1 VGVELTGRSRI
12 RIAAFAACCAIP
24 AATAAP
30 TAASTPQRVPVR
42 SAMVVIGGSAVP
54 AVGRSQALGAVP
66 ATSSVEAVVVFKP
79 RNGFLLQRL
88 ALASSGRPGLSEARI
103 ESLFAPDPARVKAV
117 RDYLAAR
124 GLTVISRTDMTMT
137 LRGDAAAA
145 EHAFGVTLRVFRS
158 PSGRTFQAPAGAIR
172 LPAAIAGAVRTV
184 GGLGSGVRLRPAAGH
199 VKPHRSVAGITPSC
213 AGATTAQH
221 TRGGYLP
228 ADLGQSGAYGHN
240 SLIGAGAD
248 GSSEV
253 IGMVEFSG
261 YARSD
266 VNHFRSCFPG
276 ITGTYSPDAIVGP
289 STSDTSGK
297 TEVALDLEV
306 AMAAAP
312 DADLRAYIAP
322 NEPSFAPAIFDE
334 MRQDGVNIISDSWG
348 ACEPLISPALLT
360 AENTSLALAA
370 VAGISTYV
378 ATGDFGST
386 DCYPFTGSANLFV
399 DDPSSQPFATAV
411 GGTALEV
418 PPEYPKPSET
428 AWHGS
433 GGGVSMWWP
442 KPAYQVGK
450 TIPVAGRKCRSGSRG
465 CRETPDISLD
475 ARPKR
480 TGYIMYCNRCGAGPG
495 IVWAPVG
502 GTSAAAPLMAALTAD
517 ADEAAGKQLGFANPF
532 LYAQAGGGV
541 FHDIV
546 SGTNNLFGGRDY
558 TARPGYDMATGLG
571 SIRAGAFASALAAY
585 APAAVAVDATAV
597 HLAGPVNG
605 RRTVY
610 GHRVTFRGT
619 LTNTTTSLPIASAP
633 VLVVTNLGFL
643 RARTNAAGAW
653 SVTRSKAIL
662 RDVSWH
668 AVYVGSDTTA
678 PASSATRKLY
688 VTPHLGLT
696 VELPFHNGHYVA
708 RPNAAF
714 TVTGRSLPVMTGA
727 EVVLQERRD
736 RGPWTS
742 LGASPVGGGGR
753 YDAGG
758 LTLGRGHSL
767 VLRWAYLGGL
777 FQRWQP
783 AHSRTRTV
791 VDR

>member
-1 VGVELTGRSRI
+1 
-12 RIAAFAACCAIP
+12 
-24 AATAAP
+24 
-30 TAASTPQRVPVR
+30 
-42 SAMVVIGGSAVP
+42 MVTVAGSAVP
-54 AVGRSQALGAVP
+54 AVGRSRAIGAVAP
-66 ATSSVEAVVVFKP
+66 ASGVQAVVVFKP
-79 RNGFLLQRL
+79 RNSFLLQRL
-88 ALASSGRPGLSEARI
+88 ALRSSGRPGLSEARI
-103 ESLFAPDPARVKAV
+103 DSLFAPDPARVRAV
-117 RDYLAAR
+117 SAYLAAR
-124 GLTVISRTDMTMT
+124 GLAVTGRTDMTMT
-137 LRGDAAAA
+137 VSGPATAA
-145 EHAFGVTLRVFRS
+145 EQAFGVALRVFRG
-158 PSGRTFQAPAGAIR
+158 PTGRTFQAPAGAIR
-172 LPAAIAGAVRTV
+172 LPAAIAGSVRTV
-184 GGLGSGVRLRPAAGH
+184 GGLGSGVRLRPASSR
-199 VKPHRSVAGITPSC
+199 PRLHRSVAGITPSC
-213 AGATTAQH
+213 TGATAAQH
-221 TRGGYLP
+221 TLGGYLP
-228 ADLGQSGAYGHN
+228 ADLGQSQAYGHN

-248 GSSEV
+248 GSGEV

-276 ITGTYSPDAIVGP
+276 ITGTYSPDTLVGP
-289 STSDTSGK
+289 ATSDTSGK

-312 DADLRAYIAP
+312 DADLRAYVAP
-322 NEPSFAPAIFDE
+322 NEPGYAPVVFDQ

-348 ACEPLISPALLT
+348 ACEPLISPGLLT
-360 AENTSLALAA
+360 AENTSLELAA

-386 DCYPFTGSANLFV
+386 DCYPFTGSANLFT

-411 GGTALEV
+411 GGTALQV
-418 PPEYPKPSET
+418 PPEYSKARET

-442 KPAYQVGK
+442 KPAYQVGR

-465 CRETPDISLD
+465 CRETPDVSLD

-532 LYAQAGGGV
+532 LYAQEGTAV

-546 SGTNNLFGGRDY
+546 SGTNNLFGGRHY

-571 SIRAGAFASALAAY
+571 SIRAGAFAAALAAY
-585 APAAVAVDATAV
+585 APGAVSVDATALHV
-597 HLAGPVNG
+597 AGPVNA
-605 RRTVY
+605 RRTPY
-610 GHRVTFRGT
+610 GRTVTFRGT
-619 LTNTTTSLPIASAP
+619 LTDTTTARPVANAA
-633 VLVVTNLGFL
+633 VLVVTNLGDF

-653 SVTRSKAIL
+653 SVTRSRAIT
-662 RDVSWH
+662 RDLNWH
-668 AVYVGSDTTA
+668 VVYVGSDTTA
-678 PASSATRKLY
+678 PASSPTRKLY

-696 VELPFHNGHYVA
+696 VGLPFRNDHYIA
-708 RPNAAF
+708 GPGAAF
-714 TVTGRSLPVMTGA
+714 TVSGRSQPVMVGA
-727 EVVLQERRD
+727 EVALQERRG

-742 LGASPVGGGGR
+742 LGATPVGGGGR
-753 YDAGG
+753 YEAGG
-758 LTLGRGHSL
+758 LKVARGHA
-767 VLRWAYLGGL
+767 VALRWAYLGGL

-791 VDR
+791 VGR

>member
-1 VGVELTGRSRI
+1 
-12 RIAAFAACCAIP
+12 
-24 AATAAP
+24 
-30 TAASTPQRVPVR
+30 
-42 SAMVVIGGSAVP
+42 MVTIGGSAVP
-54 AVGRSQALGAVP
+54 AVGGSRTVGAVA
-66 ATSSVEAVVVFKP
+66 ATSRVQAVVVFKP
-79 RNGFLLQRL
+79 RNGFLLRRL
-88 ALASSGRPGLSEARI
+88 ALDSSGRPGLSEPRI
-103 ESLFAPDPARVKAV
+103 ESLFAPDPARVRAV

-124 GLTVISRTDMTMT
+124 GLTVTGRTDMTMT
-137 LRGDAAAA
+137 VSGEAAAA
-145 EHAFGVTLRVFRS
+145 EQAFGVALRIYRTR
-158 PSGRTFQAPAGAIR
+158 SGRTFQAPAGAIR

-184 GGLGSGVRLRPAAGH
+184 GGLSGGVRLRPAAGRP
-199 VKPHRSVAGITPSC
+199 KLHRSAAGITASC
-213 AGATTAQH
+213 AGATAAQH
-221 TRGGYLP
+221 TLGGYLP
-228 ADLGQSGAYGHN
+228 ADLGQSQAYGHN

-248 GSSEV
+248 GSGEV

-276 ITGTYSPDAIVGP
+276 ITGTYSADAIVGP
-289 STSDTSGK
+289 ATSDTSGK

-322 NEPSFAPAIFDE
+322 NEPSFAPVIFDQ

-348 ACEPLISPALLT
+348 ACEPLISPGLLT
-360 AENTSLALAA
+360 AEDTALELAA

-386 DCYPFTGSANLFV
+386 DCYPFTGSANLFI

-411 GGTALEV
+411 GGTTLKV
-418 PPEYPKPSET
+418 PPEYPKASET

-442 KPAYQVGK
+442 KPAYQVGR
-450 TIPVAGRKCRSGSRG
+450 TIPVAGRKCHSGRRG
-465 CRETPDISLD
+465 CRETPDVSLD

-480 TGYIMYCNRCGAGPG
+480 TGYIMYCDRCGAGRG

-532 LYAQAGGGV
+532 LYAQAGTAV

-546 SGTNNLFGGRDY
+546 SGTNNLFGGHYY

-585 APAAVAVDATAV
+585 APAAVSVDATALNV
-597 HLAGPVNG
+597 AGPLNG

-610 GHRVTFRGT
+610 GHTVTFRGS
-619 LTNTTTSLPIASAP
+619 LTDTTTSQPIANAP
-633 VLVVTNLGFL
+633 VLVVTNLGFF
-643 RARTNAAGAW
+643 RVRTNAAGAW

-662 RDVSWH
+662 RDLSWH

-678 PASSATRKLY
+678 PASSPTRKLY

-696 VELPFHNGHYVA
+696 VGLPFRNGHYVA
-708 RPNAAF
+708 RRGVAF
-714 TVTGRSLPVMTGA
+714 AVNGRSLPVMTGA

-736 RGPWTS
+736 RGPWTT
-742 LGASPVGGGGR
+742 LGSSPVGGGGR
-753 YDAGG
+753 YAASG
-758 LTLGRGHSL
+758 LTLARGHSL
-767 VLRWAYLGGL
+767 VLRWTYMGGL

-791 VDR
+791 VDP